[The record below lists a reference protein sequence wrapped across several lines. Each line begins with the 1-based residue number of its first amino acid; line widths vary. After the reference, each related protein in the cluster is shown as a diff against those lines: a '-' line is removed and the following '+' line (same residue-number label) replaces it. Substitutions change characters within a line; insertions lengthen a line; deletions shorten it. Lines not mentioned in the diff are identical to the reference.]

1 MNNSGP
7 ARYKGAME
15 GLRADNEIGSSA
27 RVPGGVGDEDRTLL
41 RRVSRGDER
50 ALEDLYARH
59 GGALFGYLL
68 LLSPGDRGLAEE
80 VLQDTLVAA
89 WRGAGSFRGGSSV
102 KTWLFGIG
110 RRRMRDAQRKRG
122 LPPLDGEGLLEA
134 LPAREPG
141 PEEALSRSES
151 GAELERC
158 IGRLS
163 EPHRE
168 ALALVF
174 FHELSYAEA
183 AEVLGVP
190 IGTVKSRLSNAKRA
204 LRGLLEGER

>member
-1 MNNSGP
+1 
-7 ARYKGAME
+7 ME
-15 GLRADNEIGSSA
+15 GLRADREIGWVAS
-27 RVPGGVGDEDRTLL
+27 VPGRASGEDRALL
-41 RRVSRGDER
+41 RRISRGDER

-89 WRGAGSFRGGSSV
+89 WRGAGGFRGASSA

-110 RRRMRDAQRKRG
+110 RRRMRDASRRRG

-158 IGRLS
+158 IGQLS
-163 EPHRE
+163 QPQRE

-174 FHELSYAEA
+174 FHELTYAEA

-190 IGTVKSRLSNAKRA
+190 VGTVKSRLSNAKRA
-204 LRGLLEGER
+204 LRGLLEEGE

>member
-1 MNNSGP
+1 LP
-7 ARYKGAME
+7 A
-15 GLRADNEIGSSA
+15 DHEIGWVA
-27 RVPGGVGDEDRTLL
+27 RVPGGAGDEDRALL
-41 RRVSRGDER
+41 RRISRGDER

-68 LLSPGDRGLAEE
+68 LLSSDRGLAEE

-89 WRGAGSFRGGSSV
+89 WRGAGRFRGGSSV

-122 LPPLDGEGLLEA
+122 LPSFDGEGLLEA

-151 GAELERC
+151 GAELEQC
-158 IGRLS
+158 IERLS
-163 EPHRE
+163 EPNRE

-204 LRGLLEGER
+204 LRGLLEEER